1 MLALDF
7 RVFKCIELN
16 MAKEKVVTLRFNRE
30 TLKPSLTSS
39 IQQSHGQASKIAP
52 PKGKGPKQEPGGISL
67 SYIIKQGGEDKC

>member
-7 RVFKCIELN
+7 QVFECIEFN
-16 MAKEKVVTLRFNRE
+16 MAEEKVVTLRFNRE

-39 IQQSHGQASKIAP
+39 IQQSRGQAFRITP
-52 PKGKGPKQEPGGISL
+52 PKGKGPKQELGGGSL